1 MKFGVL
7 EFLWHIDLLL
17 NHKSTKRKDT
27 KMRLKKIFSSLLFVF
42 ITTAIIAQHGN
53 SITADEALIKLLE
66 GNNRFVEFK
75 QNHPHQ
81 NELRLK
87 EISSSQKPFAVIVGC
102 SDSRVPPEIIFDQG
116 MGDLFII
123 RNAGNVVDDFA
134 LASIEYAVEHLDVK
148 LIVVLGH
155 ERCGAVD
162 ATIKGGHLPGHLNK
176 LIEEIDPAVE
186 KAKKMGGDLLTNSVN
201 ANAERIARQLSS
213 SEELLKE
220 FVDHK
225 GLKIVTAYYDL
236 DTGKVEIIR

>member
-1 MKFGVL
+1 MKKNKFV
-7 EFLWHIDLLL
+7 FLVALLL
-17 NHKSTKRKDT
+17 NSVTLFGQHNVAFSAEEA
-27 KMRLKKIFSSLLFVF
+27 LKKLME
-42 ITTAIIAQHGN
+42 GN
-53 SITADEALIKLLE
+53 S
-66 GNNRFVEFK
+66 RFVEFK

-81 NELRLK
+81 NQARLK
-87 EISSSQKPFAVIVGC
+87 EIASTQKPFAIIVGC

-134 LASIEYAVEHLDVK
+134 MASIEYAVEHLGVR

-162 ATIKGGHLPGHLNK
+162 ATIKGGHLPGHLNQ
-176 LIEEIDPAVE
+176 LTDEIKPSIQS
-186 KAKKMGGDLLTNSVN
+186 AKRITGDLLTNVIYSN
-201 ANAERIARQLSS
+201 TKRIAGQINS

-225 GLKIVTAYYDL
+225 GLKVVSAFYDL
-236 DTGKVEIIR
+236 DTGKVEVFE

>member
-1 MKFGVL
+1 
-7 EFLWHIDLLL
+7 
-17 NHKSTKRKDT
+17 
-27 KMRLKKIFSSLLFVF
+27 MRLKIFSSLLFVF
-42 ITTAIIAQHGN
+42 ITTTILAQHGN

-81 NELRLK
+81 DQTRLT
-87 EISSSQKPFAVIVGC
+87 EMSLSQKPFAVIVGC

-116 MGDLFII
+116 LGDLFVI

-162 ATIKGGHLPGHLNK
+162 AAVKGGHLPGHLTK
-176 LIEEIDPAVE
+176 LIEEINPSVE
-186 KAKKMGGDLLTNSVN
+186 KVKKMGGDLLTNAVN
-201 ANAERIARQLSS
+201 ANAERITEQLRS

-225 GLKIVTAYYDL
+225 ELNIVTAYYDL
-236 DTGKVEIIR
+236 DTGKVEIIK

>member
-1 MKFGVL
+1 
-7 EFLWHIDLLL
+7 
-17 NHKSTKRKDT
+17 
-27 KMRLKKIFSSLLFVF
+27 MRLKKIFSSLLFVF
-42 ITTAIIAQHGN
+42 ITTTILAQHGN

-81 NELRLK
+81 DQTRLT
-87 EISSSQKPFAVIVGC
+87 EMSLSQKPFAVIVGC

-116 MGDLFII
+116 LGDLFVI

-162 ATIKGGHLPGHLNK
+162 AAVKGGRLPGHLTK
-176 LIEEIDPAVE
+176 LIEEINPSVE
-186 KAKKMGGDLLTNSVN
+186 KVKKMEGDLLTNAVN
-201 ANAERIARQLSS
+201 ANAERITEQLRS

-225 GLKIVTAYYDL
+225 GLNIVTAYYDL
-236 DTGKVEIIR
+236 DTGKVDSTK